1 MFGDEVFLTVH
12 ASGAGNLS
20 YYWIKDD
27 KVVEDDQFPALTR
40 TRSCTLCIPSFTPE
54 CEGKYWCKVTNE
66 DGVLMSHRAELKG
79 TGLV

>member
-1 MFGDEVFLTVH
+1 MVFMLMIPLQLK
-12 ASGAGNLS
+12 SDCRS
-20 YYWIKDD
+20 WIKDD